1 MTYPALHTA
10 HVQVPLRSVEMIGRW
25 LRNWHSR
32 QELLGLD
39 DEQLA
44 DVGLSRD
51 VVRAAAN
58 KPFWSA

>member
-1 MTYPALHTA
+1 MTYPELHTT
-10 HVQVPLRSVEMIGRW
+10 HVQAPLRSVETIGRW
-25 LRNWHSR
+25 LRKWHSR
-32 QELLGLD
+32 QELLALD